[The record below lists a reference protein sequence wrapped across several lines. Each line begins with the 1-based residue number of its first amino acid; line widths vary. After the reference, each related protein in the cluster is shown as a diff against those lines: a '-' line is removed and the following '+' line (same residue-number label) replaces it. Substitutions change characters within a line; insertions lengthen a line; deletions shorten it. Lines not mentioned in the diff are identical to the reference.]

1 MEFLNRKH
9 IHILTKFLN
18 FNFLCFIVLFI
29 SSGILVLGNDLQIRI
44 QKVSSSPKIDGFLEE
59 SFWKNITPLKDFVQY
74 DPYNGKPPSEDT
86 FVYLAY
92 DEDNLYIAFN
102 CLDSQAEKIKGD

>member
-1 MEFLNRKH
+1 MADSVEIN
-9 IHILTKFLN
+9 
-18 FNFLCFIVLFI
+18 
-29 SSGILVLGNDLQIRI
+29 I

-59 SFWKNITPLKDFVQY
+59 SFWENLTPFKDFVQY
-74 DPYNGKPPSEDT
+74 DPYNGKPPSEET

-102 CLDSQAEKIKGD
+102 CLDSQAKKIKGDLTPGEKGNRNSYLYRDRTFYNEGRSE